1 MFKLRLIS
9 PFLFQLVYRIMKI
22 RLFPLRSLGRLSAVL
37 SSRTVGAL
45 LCFCGALTL
54 FAAEGYSQENGRSEE
69 DLKRFILQAG
79 DQLGISFPGIP
90 EMDTRLQVRRDGVI
104 SAPLVGEVVAEG
116 KTPKDLEQ
124 ELADMYEG
132 QLVSNEVRVVVLESF
147 FTYYLEGEVRSPG
160 IITSFRQL
168 SVLEAIIA
176 AGGINKN
183 TGKLNSVI
191 VLRRNGDSYQRY
203 DLDLK
208 AILDGKHDN
217 AFVLESYDVVSVPQR
232 IW

>member
-1 MFKLRLIS
+1 MNHRFSFPGLALG
-9 PFLFQLVYRIMKI
+9 FA
-22 RLFPLRSLGRLSAVL
+22 PLR
-37 SSRTVGAL
+37 AL
-45 LCFCGALTL
+45 ALIL
-54 FAAEGYSQENGRSEE
+54 FAIVCATGAAFGQNADRSD
-69 DLKRFILQAG
+69 DLDKFILQAG
-79 DQLGISFPGIP
+79 DQLQINFPGVP
-90 EMDTRLQVRRDGVI
+90 EMNTQLQVRRDGVVSMPI
-104 SAPLVGEVVAEG
+104 IGEVMAAG
-116 KTPKDLEQ
+116 KTPRELEK
-124 ELADMYEG
+124 ELAELYQD
-132 QLVSNEVRVVVLESF
+132 QLVSNEVRVVVLESH

-191 VLRRNGDSYQRY
+191 VLRRNGDAYERY

-208 AILDGKHDN
+208 AVLDGKIGK
-217 AFVLESYDVVSVPQR
+217 AFILDSYDVVSVPQR